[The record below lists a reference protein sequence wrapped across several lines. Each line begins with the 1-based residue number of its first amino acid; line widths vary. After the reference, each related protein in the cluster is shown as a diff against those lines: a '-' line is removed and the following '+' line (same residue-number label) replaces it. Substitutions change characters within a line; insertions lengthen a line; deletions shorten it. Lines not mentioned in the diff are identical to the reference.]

1 MPAPPH
7 PPFPSRVTR
16 RDSPIRFIRRH
27 IKGFELD
34 EGEVLDMEQEDE
46 EEEEEEEGLKVRVRR
61 PFLGRFQER
70 YEPIEVISA
79 VTGMTTRPDAPP
91 R

>member
-27 IKGFELD
+27 IKGFKLD
-34 EGEVLDMEQEDE
+34 GVEVLDTGREETE
-46 EEEEEEEGLKVRVRR
+46 EEEEEERG
-61 PFLGRFQER
+61 
-70 YEPIEVISA
+70 
-79 VTGMTTRPDAPP
+79 
-91 R
+91 